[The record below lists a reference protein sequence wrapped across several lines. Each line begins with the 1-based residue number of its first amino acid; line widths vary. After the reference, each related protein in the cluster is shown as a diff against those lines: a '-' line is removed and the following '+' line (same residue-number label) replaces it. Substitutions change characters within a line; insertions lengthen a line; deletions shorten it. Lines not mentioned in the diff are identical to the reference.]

1 MLSEEYKKQAFD
13 LLEQMSA
20 EELEEVLQKIGSIK
34 ASKSNT
40 VRERRRMNRFDNF
53 FPCFDELMQMGEGG
67 KCKIVLKYHSVPQKS
82 DATLKASFC
91 INRVK
96 TPHGIDY
103 KTIENYTGGT
113 GPSWNS
119 TIITGLDNRYSLET
133 LLLTLFD
140 DDFQKRG
147 KLIEMYGGGV
157 IYYGDEEGFIQDLRH
172 QAVKVY
178 LIHSLEN
185 QGCTI
190 TRG

>member
-20 EELEEVLQKIGSIK
+20 EELDEVLQKIGSIK
-34 ASKSNT
+34 VSKSNT

-67 KCKIVLKYHSVPQKS
+67 KCKIILKYHSVPQKS

-91 INRVK
+91 INQVK
-96 TPHGIDY
+96 TSHGIDY

-113 GPSWNS
+113 DPS
-119 TIITGLDNRYSLET
+119 IIGMRNRYSLET

-147 KLIEMYGGGV
+147 KLIEMRGGGI

-172 QAVKVY
+172 QAVKAY

>member
-13 LLEQMSA
+13 LLDQMSA

-34 ASKSNT
+34 ASRSNNT

-53 FPCFDELMQMGEGG
+53 FPCFDELMQMGKGG

-82 DATLKASFC
+82 YKTLKAQFC
-91 INRVK
+91 INRIK
-96 TPHGIDY
+96 TPHGIEY

-113 GPSWNS
+113 DPS
-119 TIITGLDNRYSLET
+119 IIGMRNRYSLET

-172 QAVKVY
+172 QAVKAC

>member
-13 LLEQMSA
+13 LLDQMSA

-34 ASKSNT
+34 ASRSNNT

-96 TPHGIDY
+96 TPHEVYY
-103 KTIENYTGGT
+103 KTIENYMGGT
-113 GPSWNS
+113 DPS
-119 TIITGLDNRYSLET
+119 IIGLRGRYSLET

-140 DDFQKRG
+140 ADFQKRG
-147 KLIEMYGGGV
+147 KLIEMHGGGV
-157 IYYGDEEGFIQDLRH
+157 IYYGDSQEVDVTH
-172 QAVKVY
+172 QY
-178 LIHSLEN
+178 DGGL
-185 QGCTI
+185 CTSPGDSFF
-190 TRG
+190 RCSRR